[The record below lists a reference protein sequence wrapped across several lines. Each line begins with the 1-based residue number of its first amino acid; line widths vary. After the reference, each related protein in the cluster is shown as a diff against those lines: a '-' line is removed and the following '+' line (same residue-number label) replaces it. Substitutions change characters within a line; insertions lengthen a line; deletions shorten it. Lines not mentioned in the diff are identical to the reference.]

1 MPNERHYNELNLE
14 SVGIN
19 LPYNMQAEQSVLGA
33 VLLKPETL
41 TDLVEIIRPEM
52 FYTRQN
58 AQIYSEML
66 RLFTSDQTID
76 FVTLLDAVIS
86 DGVFPS
92 ADEAKVYLTGLA
104 ETVPSIS
111 NVKAYAQ
118 IVQEKYLVRQLMGV
132 AKDILQDAGDEP
144 DADLLLEN
152 AEQRIYEIRSGRD
165 SSALTPL
172 SSSMVE
178 TLTNLQKISGP
189 DADKYKGIPTGFR
202 LLDTVLTG
210 LGRGDLIILAARPG
224 MGKTS
229 FALNIATR
237 VAMQQKVPV
246 AIFSLEM
253 TKEQLTNRILSA
265 EAGID
270 SQAFRTGALRA
281 EDWEYLALA
290 TEKLHDAPIYMD
302 DTSGITITEMKAKI
316 RRVNQD
322 PARPNVGLIVIDYL
336 QLMTSGQR
344 SENRVQ
350 EISSITRNLKI
361 MAKEMNVPI
370 IALSQ
375 LSRAVEK
382 QGNNSSHRPQLSDLR
397 DSGSIEQDAD
407 CVLFLY
413 RDSYYASQNPD
424 GAEVDADTAECIVAK
439 NRHGETSTVPL
450 GWDGAHP
457 LYGCGLQT
465 LMNYERSY
473 RRCAASAPGKS
484 CWTAK
489 HLALAVSG
497 AGPTAWPLCLMRPLA
512 EEKGHRLTVCTVN
525 HGLRGETADR
535 DESLRPGGLRRLGLP
550 LRVFHA
556 AELEAGVEAPGGGT
570 GRAACGMPALA
581 GGWPTRIDAV
591 ATPILGVTRPRR
603 CCSRLARAPASTARR
618 ASGPAAGLS
627 ATPALPDEGRHR
639 GRLPRACGERW
650 VTDETNDARRLRPQ
664 PSAPAHCPP
673 LCGVNSAAERNLARF
688 CEKAPRRTNTSPGSA
703 GCAAGIG
710 QATDAVACGGGGTH
724 PAQRRPA
731 VWMSEPLR
739 QTDPLILDMASTAL
753 WSRCGTRRKNISVC
767 WPTLW
772 KRAAARCGS
781 PTPSDSAPG
790 RRALAEEA
798 DKNTHAGRAEKADCR
813 NLISLP
819 ESGDYPL
826 PGGEAAYPGGSA
838 CFEEKTGCS

>member
-1 MPNERHYNELNLE
+1 MPNERHYSNELNLE

-66 RLFTSDQTID
+66 RLFTADQTID

-270 SQAFRTGALRA
+270 SQAFRTG
-281 EDWEYLALA
+281 
-290 TEKLHDAPIYMD
+290 
-302 DTSGITITEMKAKI
+302 
-316 RRVNQD
+316 
-322 PARPNVGLIVIDYL
+322 LIVIDYL
-336 QLMTSGQR
+336 QLMTTGQR

-450 GWDGAHP
+450 GWDGAH
-457 LYGCGLQT
+457 
-465 LMNYERSY
+465 
-473 RRCAASAPGKS
+473 
-484 CWTAK
+484 
-489 HLALAVSG
+489 
-497 AGPTAWPLCLMRPLA
+497 
-512 EEKGHRLTVCTVN
+512 
-525 HGLRGETADR
+525 
-535 DESLRPGGLRRLGLP
+535 
-550 LRVFHA
+550 
-556 AELEAGVEAPGGGT
+556 
-570 GRAACGMPALA
+570 
-581 GGWPTRIDAV
+581 TRFMDV
-591 ATPILGVTRPRR
+591 
-603 CCSRLARAPASTARR
+603 
-618 ASGPAAGLS
+618 
-627 ATPALPDEGRHR
+627 D
-639 GRLPRACGERW
+639 
-650 VTDETNDARRLRPQ
+650 
-664 PSAPAHCPP
+664 
-673 LCGVNSAAERNLARF
+673 F
-688 CEKAPRRTNTSPGSA
+688 
-703 GCAAGIG
+703 
-710 QATDAVACGGGGTH
+710 
-724 PAQRRPA
+724 
-731 VWMSEPLR
+731 
-739 QTDPLILDMASTAL
+739 
-753 WSRCGTRRKNISVC
+753 
-767 WPTLW
+767 
-772 KRAAARCGS
+772 KR
-781 PTPSDSAPG
+781 
-790 RRALAEEA
+790 
-798 DKNTHAGRAEKADCR
+798 
-813 NLISLP
+813 
-819 ESGDYPL
+819 
-826 PGGEAAYPGGSA
+826 
-838 CFEEKTGCS
+838 

>member
-1 MPNERHYNELNLE
+1 MPNEQRHYSNELNLE

-66 RLFTSDQTID
+66 RLFTADQTID

-210 LGRGDLIILAARPG
+210 LGRGD
-224 MGKTS
+224 
-229 FALNIATR
+229 
-237 VAMQQKVPV
+237 
-246 AIFSLEM
+246 
-253 TKEQLTNRILSA
+253 RILSA

-270 SQAFRTGALRA
+270 SQAFRTGALRS

-322 PARPNVGLIVIDYL
+322 PTRPNVGLIVIDYL
-336 QLMTSGQR
+336 QLMTTGQR

-450 GWDGAHP
+450 GWDGAH
-457 LYGCGLQT
+457 
-465 LMNYERSY
+465 
-473 RRCAASAPGKS
+473 
-484 CWTAK
+484 
-489 HLALAVSG
+489 
-497 AGPTAWPLCLMRPLA
+497 
-512 EEKGHRLTVCTVN
+512 
-525 HGLRGETADR
+525 
-535 DESLRPGGLRRLGLP
+535 
-550 LRVFHA
+550 
-556 AELEAGVEAPGGGT
+556 
-570 GRAACGMPALA
+570 
-581 GGWPTRIDAV
+581 TRFMDV
-591 ATPILGVTRPRR
+591 
-603 CCSRLARAPASTARR
+603 
-618 ASGPAAGLS
+618 
-627 ATPALPDEGRHR
+627 D
-639 GRLPRACGERW
+639 
-650 VTDETNDARRLRPQ
+650 
-664 PSAPAHCPP
+664 
-673 LCGVNSAAERNLARF
+673 F
-688 CEKAPRRTNTSPGSA
+688 
-703 GCAAGIG
+703 
-710 QATDAVACGGGGTH
+710 
-724 PAQRRPA
+724 
-731 VWMSEPLR
+731 
-739 QTDPLILDMASTAL
+739 
-753 WSRCGTRRKNISVC
+753 
-767 WPTLW
+767 
-772 KRAAARCGS
+772 KR
-781 PTPSDSAPG
+781 
-790 RRALAEEA
+790 
-798 DKNTHAGRAEKADCR
+798 
-813 NLISLP
+813 
-819 ESGDYPL
+819 
-826 PGGEAAYPGGSA
+826 
-838 CFEEKTGCS
+838 